1 MPLTRNKTTEVIKA
15 TKKKQLEELK
25 EAMGKWQLT
34 CYYYA
39 CLRSEYS

>member
-25 EAMGKWQLT
+25 EAMGK
-34 CYYYA
+34 
-39 CLRSEYS
+39 